1 MATFLLFFD
10 IIPLAFYTGGKEDN
24 INNNNNLYYSL
35 FIAYFTFLIL
45 FFIIYITLLIKDPG
59 TRGKEKL
66 DTLRN
71 KLNSDDDILI

>member
-1 MATFLLFFD
+1 M
-10 IIPLAFYTGGKEDN
+10 AFYTGGKEDN

-59 TRGKEKL
+59 TRGKRKL